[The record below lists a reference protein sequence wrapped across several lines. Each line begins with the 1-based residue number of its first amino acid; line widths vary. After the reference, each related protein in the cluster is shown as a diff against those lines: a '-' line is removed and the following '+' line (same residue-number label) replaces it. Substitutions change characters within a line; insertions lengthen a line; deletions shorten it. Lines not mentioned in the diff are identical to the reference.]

1 MIRYN
6 KTEKFVRLGAYG
18 MGPYAMK
25 RNQDMSEMRSDNKK
39 NVTCGTCRRADAT
52 VIFASGEFY
61 CFAVVFGY
69 RRVIFAMRA

>member
-25 RNQDMSEMRSDNKK
+25 KIKICPMRSDNKK